1 MIVQSFRENMIKA
14 GFNPPSEINADGKF
28 HRFST
33 NGKPDD
39 DAGWYVLNE
48 YPIAVGSFG
57 CWRSGLTVSWSGVEQ
72 SDMTQEDRKK
82 YKQAIQ
88 QMNQINDEEKAKAN
102 LEAAENAQ
110 KFWNQANEASST
122 HPYLVSKKVNAFGV
136 KHNGQRLLIPLR
148 DGDGKLW
155 NLQQIF
161 PNGKKRFLKNGKV
174 KGLFHNIGEQTDVI
188 YIGEG
193 YATMASVH
201 AATGKACVVAFN
213 AGNLKDV
220 CSQVRSSYPDT
231 EIVLCADDD
240 HITKGNPGLTKA
252 REAALEIGAGL
263 AVPDFGESRGN
274 RETDF
279 NDLHRVKGLD
289 AVKTA
294 VDINRL
300 SPQGLVKEADVAV
313 LATLASNWEAEPEP
327 VLPISKSQ
335 TPFPIESLPTLIRE
349 AVIETLD
356 YTQVPI
362 GLACSTALGV
372 AAASV
377 QHLALVARDHQTIG
391 PVSLFVL
398 SILRSGERKST
409 IFRKMWSGI
418 WEMQR
423 ELKEQWDH
431 YQVQDHDEENP
442 LFDRDSPP
450 KILFEDATVQGL
462 ALEIES
468 GIRSVLMSS
477 SEGGTVFGGIG
488 MRGEALMGALA
499 FLNKA
504 WDGEPQSMTR
514 KQAVSTYLDN
524 YRLSCLISSQ
534 REIIQEWLSKNA
546 GLAEGMGFL
555 GRFLICVPE
564 STIGFRVYK
573 QAPEATP
580 NLDAFNDQCLKKLRQ
595 KTDLANPQILTFS
608 NEAHRFW
615 EEYYNF
621 VERAQGKDGPY
632 EYHTPSASKSA
643 EQAARIAAVFTLLCE
658 ENSKEVCLLNIQRG
672 IKIAQWFLDESLRL
686 SGHLSISKS
695 QQNAASLLEW
705 LRELEIDNEAP
716 LKVSDLLKFGPRPIR
731 KKRDRDDAVKIL
743 ADLGWIQVRKWRNSK
758 IILLHPSIGKM

>member
-1 MIVQSFRENMIKA
+1 MIVKSFRENMIKA
-14 GFNPPSEINADGKF
+14 GINPPSEINADGKF

-33 NGKPDD
+33 NGKPSD

-57 CWRSGLTVSWSGVEQ
+57 CWRSGLKGSWSAIEERN
-72 SDMTQEDRKK
+72 MTQEDRTK
-82 YKQAIQ
+82 YNRAIQ
-88 QMNQINDEEKAKAN
+88 QMSQVNDEEKAKAN
-102 LEAAENAQ
+102 LEAAVIAEQ
-110 KFWNQANEASST
+110 LWDQANDVSSA
-122 HPYLVSKKVNAFGV
+122 HPYLVSKKVDAFGI
-136 KHNGQRLLIPLR
+136 KHNGQKLLIPLR
-148 DGDGKLW
+148 DHKGKLW
-155 NLQQIF
+155 SFQEIDHKGNKL
-161 PNGKKRFLKNGKV
+161 FLKNGKV

-201 AATGKACVVAFN
+201 AATGKASVVAFN

-263 AVPDFGESRGN
+263 AAPDFGETRGSG
-274 RETDF
+274 ETDF
-279 NDLHRVKGLD
+279 NDLHRVKGLE
-289 AVKTA
+289 AVRA
-294 VDINRL
+294 GVELNRL
-300 SPQGLVKEADVAV
+300 NPQDLVNETDVAV

-327 VLPISKSQ
+327 VLPITKPQ
-335 TPFPIESLPTLIRE
+335 TPFPIESLPPMIRE

-356 YTQVPI
+356 YTQVPV
-362 GLACSTALGV
+362 GLACSSALGV

-391 PVSLFVL
+391 PVSLYIL
-398 SILRSGERKST
+398 SILKSGERKST
-409 IFRKMWSGI
+409 ILRKMWKCI

-431 YQVQDHDEENP
+431 YQVQEHDEVNP
-442 LFDRDSPP
+442 VFDRDSPP

-504 WDGEPQSMTR
+504 WDAEAQSMTR
-514 KQAVSTYLDN
+514 KQAVSTYLEF

-534 REIIQEWLSKNA
+534 RETIQEWLSKNA

-555 GRFLICVPE
+555 ARFLICVPE
-564 STIGFRVYK
+564 STIGYRVYK
-573 QAPEATP
+573 QAPDATP
-580 NLDAFNDQCLKKLRQ
+580 KLDRFTEQCLKRLRQ
-595 KTDLANPQILTFS
+595 KTNLVNPPILYLGDD
-608 NEAHRFW
+608 AHRYW
-615 EEYYNF
+615 VEYFNF
-621 VERAQGKDGPY
+621 VEAAQGKNGPY
-632 EYHTPSASKSA
+632 EYHTAAASKSA
-643 EQAARIAAVFTLLCE
+643 EQAARISGVFTLFSE
-658 ENSKEVCLLNIQRG
+658 DNPKEVGIEAIQQG
-672 IKIAQWFLDESLRL
+672 IKIAKWFLDESLRL
-686 SGHLSISKS
+686 SGHLTISRVHS
-695 QQNAASLLEW
+695 HAEMLLEW
-705 LRELEIDNEAP
+705 LRELELDDENP
-716 LKVSDLLKFGPRPIR
+716 LKVGDILQIGPRPIR
-731 KKRDRDDAVKIL
+731 RKKERDEAIKVL
-743 ADLGWIQVRKWRNSK
+743 SELGWIQVVKWKNRR
-758 IILLHPSIGKM
+758 IILLHPSISKK

>member
-33 NGKPDD
+33 NGKPSD

-57 CWRSGLTVSWSGVEQ
+57 CWRSGLTGSWSAVEERN
-72 SDMTQEDRKK
+72 MTQKDRTK

-88 QMNQINDEEKAKAN
+88 HMSQVNDEEKAKAN
-102 LEAAENAQ
+102 LESAENAQ
-110 KFWNQANEASST
+110 KIWDQAKKAISN
-122 HPYLVSKKVNAFGV
+122 HPYLVTKKADAFGI
-136 KHNGQRLLIPLR
+136 KHNGQKLLIPLR
-148 DGDGKLW
+148 DNKGKLW
-155 NLQQIF
+155 NLQQVF
-161 PNGKKRFLKNGKV
+161 ENGKKRFLKNGKV

-201 AATGKACVVAFN
+201 IATGKACVVAFN

-220 CSQVRSSYPDT
+220 CSQVRDSYPDN
-231 EIVLCADDD
+231 EIVVCADDD
-240 HITKGNPGLTKA
+240 HLTEGNPGLTKA

-263 AVPDFGESRGN
+263 AVPDFGETRGSG
-274 RETDF
+274 ETDF
-279 NDLHRVKGLD
+279 NDLHRARGLE
-289 AVKTA
+289 AVRA
-294 VDINRL
+294 GVELNRL
-300 SPQGLVKEADVAV
+300 NPQDLVNETDVAV

-327 VLPISKSQ
+327 VLPITKPQ
-335 TPFPIESLPTLIRE
+335 TPFPIESLPPMILE
-349 AVIETLD
+349 AVSETLD

-504 WDGEPQSMTR
+504 WDAEPQSMTR

-534 REIIQEWLSKNA
+534 RESVQEWLSKNA

-555 GRFLICVPE
+555 ARFLICVPE
-564 STIGFRVYK
+564 STIGYRVYK
-573 QAPEATP
+573 QAPDATP
-580 NLDAFNDQCLKKLRQ
+580 KLDRFTEQCLKRLRQ
-595 KTDLANPQILTFS
+595 KTNLVNPPILYLGDD
-608 NEAHRFW
+608 AHRYW
-615 EEYYNF
+615 VEYFNF
-621 VERAQGKDGPY
+621 VEAAQGKNGPY
-632 EYHTPSASKSA
+632 EYHTAAASKSA
-643 EQAARIAAVFTLLCE
+643 EQAARISGVFTLFSE
-658 ENSKEVCLLNIQRG
+658 DNPKEVGIEAIQQG
-672 IKIAQWFLDESLRL
+672 IKIAKWFLDESLRL
-686 SGHLSISKS
+686 SGHLTISRVHS
-695 QQNAASLLEW
+695 HAEMLLEW
-705 LRELEIDNEAP
+705 LRELELDDENP
-716 LKVSDLLKFGPRPIR
+716 LKVGDILQIGPRPIR
-731 KKRDRDDAVKIL
+731 RKKERDEAIKVL
-743 ADLGWIQVRKWRNSK
+743 SELGWIQVVKWKNRR
-758 IILLHPSIGKM
+758 IILLHPSISKK